1 MVRSLIALS
10 FALLAVANSGCVL
23 EPINW
28 GEIRNDTT
36 RFYGFFPEP
45 DSEILVQAL
54 NPETVEW
61 ETIART
67 RSTNRGIRTGF
78 APFAGSDA
86 FYYWD
91 AGDVRIPERYWS
103 WVDNRDYRCY
113 VRVVMPNTG
122 HVLPSYS
129 EKPNLFA
136 DPIDEWIEKGNRDFS
151 DRIILRTRDSRIPQ
165 DR

>member
-1 MVRSLIALS
+1 MLRSLITLS

-91 AGDVRIPERYWS
+91 AGDV
-103 WVDNRDYRCY
+103 
-113 VRVVMPNTG
+113 VVPG
-122 HVLPSYS
+122 HLWHENVFRRLCVLRAITVGGQVLPTYN
-129 EKPNLFA
+129 ERPDLLA
-136 DPIDEWIEKGNRDFS
+136 DPVQEWLEKRSDEAG
-151 DRIILRTRDSRIPQ
+151 IIVLYEPND
-165 DR
+165 